1 LKALKASLLMGV
13 SRGPRNDSGTRVGVG
28 AGLFEQ
34 FPGRGGVH
42 DERAEDFEL
51 WVGQQRAQGFGAA
64 RRGEGTTRLRTT
76 GRSGE
81 KLKL

>member
-1 LKALKASLLMGV
+1 MLPHPFPGATHRQSGFKCAE
-13 SRGPRNDSGTRVGVG
+13 GTRVGVG